1 MNPIYEIFEMCN
13 VIETEIAHGNYPP
26 FTLRSVFFFPHFKN

>member
-26 FTLRSVFFFPHFKN
+26 FGLFFFPHFKN